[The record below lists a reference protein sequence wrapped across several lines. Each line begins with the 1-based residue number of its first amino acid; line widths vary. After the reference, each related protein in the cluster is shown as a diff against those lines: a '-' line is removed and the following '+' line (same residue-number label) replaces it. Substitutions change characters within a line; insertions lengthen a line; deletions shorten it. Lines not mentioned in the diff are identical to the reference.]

1 MKVKLW
7 GVRGSLPSPQHPD
20 HFESRLFQMLER
32 FDRER
37 HLHADA
43 RSFFESIPIH
53 HRTSFG
59 GNTAC
64 VEVRANNGAST
75 ERATDRLIIDA
86 GSGLRALGES
96 LMRDSKQTGEREFHL
111 LFTHFH
117 WDHLIGLPFF
127 TPVFL
132 KGFTVHLYAVQP
144 DLEDCVRTL
153 FKKPFFPVPFEAL
166 GGTLVFH
173 RLEARQPI
181 MINGFRVTPFELDH
195 PDPCWGYRIER
206 EGKVYAHCVDTEGS
220 RVSRED
226 MGLDV
231 ALYENADLVLFDA
244 QYTMMEAAEK
254 MNWGHSAAP
263 IGLEIALREN
273 VKKILFAHHDPG
285 ASDDKIVD
293 AERQTREYLDAV
305 SEQRRRAGKDTPVVE
320 WGFARE
326 GEELEL

>member
-7 GVRGSLPSPQHPD
+7 GVRGSLPSPQHPEEV
-20 HFESRLFQMLER
+20 ESRLFHVLER

-37 HLHADA
+37 HLHADSRA
-43 RSFFESIPIH
+43 YFATLPQSLRSG
-53 HRTSFG
+53 FG

-64 VEVRANNGAST
+64 VEVSSGSN
-75 ERATDRLIIDA
+75 RLIIDA
-86 GSGLRALGES
+86 GSGLRGLGEKVMS
-96 LMRDSKQTGEREFHL
+96 ESKAESTHEHHL

-127 TPVFL
+127 SPVFL
-132 KGFTVHLYAVQP
+132 KGHVVHLYAVQP
-144 DLEDCVRTL
+144 DLEDCIRVL
-153 FKKPFFPVPFEAL
+153 FRKPFFPVPFESL
-166 GGTLVFH
+166 GGKLVFH
-173 RLEARQPI
+173 RLEPRRAIQI
-181 MINGFRVTPFELDH
+181 EGFQVTPYELDH

-206 EGKVYAHCVDTEGS
+206 EGKVYSHCVDTEAH

-254 MNWGHSAAP
+254 MNWGHSAGP

-273 VKKILFAHHDPG
+273 IKKILFAHHDPG
-285 ASDDKIVD
+285 ANDEKIVD
-293 AERQTREYLDAV
+293 AERQTRDYLEAIT
-305 SEQRRRAGKDTPVVE
+305 EQRRRTGKDTPRVE